1 MLDEKDL
8 QAHPDKTCYI
18 VTGSR
23 KYKERVNIDLE
34 RSKVMLGD
42 FPVKKKECDRYL
54 GQMLHGGGLD
64 RSAEATAQERVGRL
78 KGATRE
84 IKGIIEEFQMQTLGG
99 MMAAWEL
106 WERALIPSLLSG
118 AGTWFGGGDSKKVV
132 EICDGIQNYFWRVML
147 TVPESCPKIA
157 LRCETGMMGM
167 KWRIWKEKIMLVVRI
182 KDQDSSVLSRQVYEE
197 SLIRGWPGLGKE
209 VSGICLEIGIPDV
222 NKVVVTK
229 EDIREA
235 IWNHHYRDMKIEL
248 EKSKKL
254 GDIKHEDFS
263 EVQNYF
269 KVKSV
274 ETTRMA
280 FKVRAKMISEIPENF
295 KNKYKEEGLKCVY
308 CNQGEISSQ
317 SHCMVC
323 PAWGKCREGLD
334 LTNILDLVVFFRKV
348 LDERAKLD
356 AKNVLGTAMHDSC
369 IGLQ

>member
-1 MLDEKDL
+1 
-8 QAHPDKTCYI
+8 
-18 VTGSR
+18 
-23 KYKERVNIDLE
+23 
-34 RSKVMLGD
+34 
-42 FPVKKKECDRYL
+42 
-54 GQMLHGGGLD
+54 
-64 RSAEATAQERVGRL
+64 
-78 KGATRE
+78 
-84 IKGIIEEFQMQTLGG
+84 
-99 MMAAWEL
+99 
-106 WERALIPSLLSG
+106 
-118 AGTWFGGGDSKKVV
+118 
-132 EICDGIQNYFWRVML
+132 
-147 TVPESCPKIA
+147 
-157 LRCETGMMGM
+157 
-167 KWRIWKEKIMLVVRI
+167 
-182 KDQDSSVLSRQVYEE
+182 
-197 SLIRGWPGLGKE
+197 
-209 VSGICLEIGIPDV
+209 
-222 NKVVVTK
+222 
-229 EDIREA
+229 
-235 IWNHHYRDMKIEL
+235 MKIEL